1 MVPADAP
8 CGVWLFMA
16 GEIRYLGCKIAIR
29 NGDEQYRHV
38 FVRSAHPGSIGSLVG
53 PSKTGGQMTPDS
65 DSDTDLPTVLMRRN
79 DHATLRSITGVDRDV
94 RKMPPGA
101 VIQYAAGDMYA
112 AVDRAEI
119 AAAGRQLIEA
129 REAVAT
135 AKARLG
141 RAAHDA
147 HYYAGCPLLTM
158 AEMSGVDRH
167 TISRCVWAY
176 FDTPESPHGEG
187 WRIRATELGAVPDA
201 TGPLLGGSHNPHN
214 P

>member
-1 MVPADAP
+1 
-8 CGVWLFMA
+8 
-16 GEIRYLGCKIAIR
+16 
-29 NGDEQYRHV
+29 
-38 FVRSAHPGSIGSLVG
+38 
-53 PSKTGGQMTPDS
+53 MTPDS
-65 DSDTDLPTVLMRRN
+65 KFRDDDLDDLANLLTVLMRRN

-101 VIQYAAGDMYA
+101 VIEHA
-112 AVDRAEI
+112 AVDMAAI

-135 AKARLG
+135 AKAMLG

-147 HYYAGCPLLTM
+147 HYNGCPLLTM

-167 TISRCVWAY
+167 TISRCAWAY

-187 WRIRATELGAVPDA
+187 WRRIAARMA
-201 TGPLLGGSHNPHN
+201 
-214 P
+214 

>member
-1 MVPADAP
+1 
-8 CGVWLFMA
+8 
-16 GEIRYLGCKIAIR
+16 
-29 NGDEQYRHV
+29 
-38 FVRSAHPGSIGSLVG
+38 
-53 PSKTGGQMTPDS
+53 MTPDS
-65 DSDTDLPTVLMRRN
+65 DDEVRAAIVADMRAAL
-79 DHATLRSITGVDRDV
+79 HARLWAEGGVDRDV

-167 TISRCVWAY
+167 TISRCAWAY

-187 WRIRATELGAVPDA
+187 WRSLY
-201 TGPLLGGSHNPHN
+201 GPTTPPRSGRSRRRRR
-214 P
+214 

>member
-1 MVPADAP
+1 
-8 CGVWLFMA
+8 
-16 GEIRYLGCKIAIR
+16 
-29 NGDEQYRHV
+29 
-38 FVRSAHPGSIGSLVG
+38 
-53 PSKTGGQMTPDS
+53 MTS
-65 DSDTDLPTVLMRRN
+65 DSDN
-79 DHATLRSITGVDRDV
+79 DALLDNRVAGLHAAVRAADRATLRSITGVDRDV

-101 VIQYAAGDMYA
+101 VIQYAAAEMYA

-167 TISRCVWAY
+167 TISRCAWAY
-176 FDTPESPHGEG
+176 FDTPESLHGEG
-187 WRIRATELGAVPDA
+187 GRRIAALQLPDPEGLGAGVGSPSRR
-201 TGPLLGGSHNPHN
+201 GPSDL
-214 P
+214 